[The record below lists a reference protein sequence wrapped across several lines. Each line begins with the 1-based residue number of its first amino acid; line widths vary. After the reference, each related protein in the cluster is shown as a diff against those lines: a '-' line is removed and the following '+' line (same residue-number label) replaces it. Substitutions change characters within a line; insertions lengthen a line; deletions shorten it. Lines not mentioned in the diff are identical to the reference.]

1 LKILIL
7 SNRDILS
14 KSYIYGEDYY
24 IRTLM
29 ELLRKMDNNVDLAVL
44 YRDKIRVYRG
54 ENLLSVESIDDLI
67 KDYNLVVLHNVSPYE
82 IIRARIKYNIKV
94 IMSIYLLWNRA
105 SPLIYNLLSRIGV
118 TLWQFIVDG
127 YIASSPLI
135 YRKLRLQGVFK
146 KIYVIPPYYKCPYCS
161 FEENIKKRY
170 MLGKKSPAYVKVVY
184 IGSVNLRRLPLIEVV
199 KKFMEDQ
206 RRNYEIT
213 IYTADNV
220 GEKVY
225 KIKNVEIKII
235 NKILSEEEKCKI
247 LWESHMFIAPRQGTT
262 MIPSISVMEAEYHG
276 NIIIRCNDNI
286 NLN

>member
-1 LKILIL
+1 LKILVL
-7 SNRDILS
+7 SNIDILS

-29 ELLRKMDNNVDLAVL
+29 ELLRKIGNNVDLAVV

-54 ENLLSVESIDDLI
+54 GNLISVESIDDLI
-67 KDYNLVVLHNVSPYE
+67 KDYNLIILHNVSPYE
-82 IIRARIKYNIKV
+82 IIRVRIKYGIKV
-94 IMSIYLLWNRA
+94 IMPIYLLWNRA
-105 SPLIYNLLSRIGV
+105 SPLIYNLLSRIGI

-127 YIASSPLI
+127 YIAPSPLI
-135 YRKLRLQGVFK
+135 YKGLRLQGVFK
-146 KIYVIPPYYKCPYCS
+146 KILIIPPYYKCLYCN

-170 MLGKKSPAYVKVVY
+170 TLEKKIPNYVKVVY
-184 IGSVNLRRLPLIEVV
+184 IGSVDLRRLPLIEVV

-213 IYTADNV
+213 IYTADNI

-225 KIKNVEIKII
+225 KIKNVKVKII

-247 LWESHMFIAPRQGTT
+247 LRESHMFIAPRQGTT
-262 MIPSISVMEAEYHG
+262 MAPSISVMEAEYHG

-286 NLN
+286 NFN